1 MKSPSQKFIGIILAG
16 GSGNRFEADLPKQFC
31 MLNGRMVIEHSVATF
46 RTSGLFSKIIVVLAP
61 EWLQDPR
68 AAMGDINIL
77 GGATRNESTWA
88 ALQACDPDT
97 DCVLIHDAA
106 RPFVTLKILKDCAK
120 ALENHDAVD
129 VCIPADDTIVR
140 VRDGFVENIPDRRQL
155 MRGQTPQGFRFAA
168 LRDAYRAN
176 LGKLTAT
183 DDVGIFLRHGG
194 RCKIVAGSPFNL
206 KLTYPHDLFVAE
218 RIQQYRPAEPNP
230 KADLRGRKVLLLGA
244 TGGIGSA
251 VHDLLRIRGAIVT
264 APTRQEWDLARP
276 EIPLEFFRPWDAIIH
291 AAGILS
297 NASDVEGVEALF
309 AVNFRSVVAVTDL
322 ARKAMRGGA
331 IVIVGSSSAMKGR
344 ENIPLYAASKA
355 AVNNFV
361 EGIAP
366 VLNRERGVRVNCI
379 NPGCVNTPMIAR
391 AAVTNHDPLDPAHVA
406 ETIVAYAQATETGQ
420 IINIRKYVP
429 VAAPDGISVGHQQ
442 VA

>member
-1 MKSPSQKFIGIILAG
+1 MPKKIIGIILAG
-16 GSGNRFEADLPKQFC
+16 GSGNRFEAELPKQFC
-31 MLNGRMVIEHSVATF
+31 MLNGRMVIEHSVTLF
-46 RTSGLFSKIIVVLAP
+46 RASDLFSKIVVVLPP
-61 EWLQDPR
+61 EWLHDPR
-68 AAMGDINIL
+68 AAIGDINIL
-77 GGATRNESTWA
+77 GGASRNESTWA
-88 ALQACDPDT
+88 ALQACDADT
-97 DCVLIHDAA
+97 DFVLIHDAA
-106 RPFVTLKILKDCAK
+106 RPFVTLQILRDCAK
-120 ALENHDAVD
+120 ALESHDAVD

-140 VRDGFVENIPDRRQL
+140 VHEGFVESIPDRSQL
-155 MRGQTPQGFRFAA
+155 MRGQTPQGFRFTA

-176 LGKLTAT
+176 LDRLNAT

-194 RCKIVAGSPFNL
+194 RCKVVPGSPFNL

-218 RIQQYRPAEPNP
+218 RIQQYRPADPNH
-230 KADLRGRKVLLLGA
+230 KTDLQGRQVLLLGA

-251 VHDLLRIRGAIVT
+251 VHDLLLIRGAIVT
-264 APTRQEWDLARP
+264 APTRNEWDLARP
-276 EIPLEFFRPWDAIIH
+276 EIPEGLFRPWDVIIH

-297 NASDVEGVEALF
+297 NASDVAGIDAIL

-322 ARKAMRGGA
+322 ARKTMRGGA
-331 IVIVGSSSAMKGR
+331 IVVVGSSSAMKGR

-366 VLNRERGVRVNCI
+366 VLKRECNVMVNCV

-391 AAVTNHDPLDPAHVA
+391 ADITNKDPLDPAHVA
-406 ETIVAYAQATETGQ
+406 ETIVAYARPIETGQ

-429 VAAPDGISVGHQQ
+429 VAAPRIISPGHQQ